1 MRTRNL
7 ALISTRQRV
16 VRAAVG
22 VALAG
27 ALSIPA
33 ITLGPGASAA
43 GGSLPEDRV
52 VPPPNV
58 TFPVAPSAG
67 PSDARTFVSG
77 RHDRTEINAPC
88 GTAVLAA
95 HPGTVRVRTDEQWS
109 GKVLVKVY
117 TTLYHLTT
125 WYAFMDRADVADGQ
139 IVQAGQPLG
148 VVGDEG
154 KATRCQLGFKLV
166 ENAGRTIR
174 NPSTFLDSYV
184 GLPTP
189 VQLVFGNYGFRIAS
203 FNVLGASHTDP
214 GGDAASRYPGY
225 KKRLPKAI
233 KMLDDNAVDVVG
245 LQEFQKRQHE
255 MFQNLAGSR
264 YGVYPA
270 KRDVDTENS
279 IAYRLSSFELVEAHR
294 FDVTYFNGSIRKM
307 PYILLR
313 QKSTGLTAWFINVH
327 NPANTYKYK
336 HQEKYRAKAI
346 AAERE
351 LVIQLRQTG
360 RPVFLTGDMN
370 DREKAFCPLTEGKLM
385 LSPNS
390 VPSMTCA
397 PPAKLWIDW
406 IFGAGPTRFA
416 TYAVDWTVKDRNI
429 SDHPL
434 VLSRAHLAE

>member
-1 MRTRNL
+1 
-7 ALISTRQRV
+7 
-16 VRAAVG
+16 
-22 VALAG
+22 
-27 ALSIPA
+27 
-33 ITLGPGASAA
+33 
-43 GGSLPEDRV
+43 
-52 VPPPNV
+52 
-58 TFPVAPSAG
+58 
-67 PSDARTFVSG
+67 
-77 RHDRTEINAPC
+77 
-88 GTAVLAA
+88 
-95 HPGTVRVRTDEQWS
+95 
-109 GKVLVKVY
+109 
-117 TTLYHLTT
+117 
-125 WYAFMDRADVADGQ
+125 
-139 IVQAGQPLG
+139 
-148 VVGDEG
+148 
-154 KATRCQLGFKLV
+154 
-166 ENAGRTIR
+166 
-174 NPSTFLDSYV
+174 
-184 GLPTP
+184 
-189 VQLVFGNYGFRIAS
+189 
-203 FNVLGASHTDP
+203 
-214 GGDAASRYPGY
+214 
-225 KKRLPKAI
+225 
-233 KMLDDNAVDVVG
+233 MLDDNAVDVVG

-294 FDVTYFNGSIRKM
+294 FEVTYFNGSIRKM